1 MELNLHLSN
10 RNTWLEEQH
19 AELSSSTSAYEN
31 AESNSQQSDAHVYEL
46 TSENDTLKYQ
56 LTELQRALEET
67 QYAANEAHQKLSEL
81 SSAHSASVQE
91 VNALKSTLS
100 SASQKD
106 EIIRRMES
114 ELADL
119 QANNDWLNN
128 ELATLQVSKAQLS
141 EASSTVVDLQQKLST
156 ALAEKADLQ
165 ANNSWLNDELA
176 MLQGSKSQ
184 LSEASSVVAD
194 LQQKLLTA
202 VAEKA
207 SISKEFDVLKESHS
221 EVSNASEHQHAVV
234 QNLRS
239 EYDNLRA
246 TYDALEIATA
256 AKSKEIEHL
265 QAQISQ
271 YQRDEANFRA
281 SLSTE
286 KEGLLLQITAS
297 QVFMSEAQQKIAELN
312 AAYDAQKAEMGNLQ
326 HQLKNLHEVTE
337 EANAKYEEALRDLD
351 SVDIQLQTK
360 INECE
365 KMRLD
370 LTEAVQMS
378 QQSIIV
384 QRDLDQAKTE
394 IADLMTQI
402 EALKSSEASLK
413 NQIQEVIRSNET
425 MTSEALALKAERQAI
440 EGEVNRLKEAMY
452 QERNSFQTKYREVSE
467 RAQVAVGASAEL
479 QCENDELS
487 KKVNTFRS
495 KGQQLEQ
502 QYKATRSEFEK
513 TRVQLE
519 TITKKNFSLMSA
531 FESAREESEQKEEAS
546 RKMIEGLKASQ
557 SELQREIAALK
568 QSLQAK
574 DAEVGS
580 AVQQSQ
586 TEIASLR
593 QSLQAKDAQLGTMRQ
608 QGQAEIAALKKSLQ
622 SKDAEFSSL
631 TQQSQTEIQ
640 KLTNILSKFKAEKE
654 KTDSEFKK
662 LSLEVEE
669 VRAQATAALN
679 AETENSRQAFAQ
691 LESQLKKA
699 VEDKE
704 SLEWEISDLRALE
717 QEKAQMTES
726 MQRLEH
732 GNKRLEESKKELE
745 SALDRSKAFCEDL
758 SRRYEEK
765 VRHAEDVA
773 KQAEAESQGKIAQIS
788 QVNESLK
795 HEIEKI
801 AQSRFDQAASLERLE
816 VQVAE
821 VQAENN
827 ILSARA
833 HRLTQQLSQFT
844 ELPAEDVLADSQS
857 QTPDLWELLS
867 SGMEQLKA
875 DLELASKY
883 AASIDSN
890 SLETAEGEEALA
902 IAS

>member
-1 MELNLHLSN
+1 MPRHQPWKDGAIRVLTDQVAAAQRELSDAMELNLHLSN

-19 AELSSSTSAYEN
+19 AMLSSSTPVN
-31 AESNSQQSDAHVYEL
+31 KNPDVDTQHHDARIYEL
-46 TSENDTLKYQ
+46 TNENDTLKYQ
-56 LTELQRALEET
+56 LAELQRALEET
-67 QYAANEAHQKLSEL
+67 QYGANEVHQKLSEL
-81 SSAHSASVQE
+81 SLAHSAAVQE
-91 VNALKSTLS
+91 VNILKTSLS
-100 SASQKD
+100 KESQKD
-106 EIIRRMES
+106 EIIRRLES

-119 QANNDWLNN
+119 QSSNN
-128 ELATLQVSKAQLS
+128 
-141 EASSTVVDLQQKLST
+141 
-156 ALAEKADLQ
+156 
-165 ANNSWLNDELA
+165 WLNDELVS
-176 MLQGSKSQ
+176 LQGSESQ
-184 LSEASSVVAD
+184 LSEASSFVAD
-194 LQQKLLTA
+194 LQQKLSMAL
-202 VAEKA
+202 VEKA
-207 SISKEFDVLKESHS
+207 SISNELDVLKVSHS
-221 EVSNASEHQHAVV
+221 EFTKTTEEQNALA

-239 EYDNLRA
+239 EYDNLRI
-246 TYDALEIATA
+246 TYDSLESAAA
-256 AKSKEIEHL
+256 AKSKENEHL
-265 QAQISQ
+265 RAQISQ
-271 YQRDEANFRA
+271 YQRDEANVRA
-281 SLSTE
+281 SLTTE

-312 AAYDAQKAEMGNLQ
+312 AVNDAQKAEIGNLQ
-326 HQLKNLHEVTE
+326 HQLKNIHEVTE
-337 EANAKYEEALRDLD
+337 EANAKYEEVLRDLD
-351 SVDIQLQTK
+351 GVDIQLQTK

-365 KMRLD
+365 KLRQD
-370 LTEAVQMS
+370 LTEAVQLS
-378 QQSIIV
+378 QQSTIL

-394 IADLMTQI
+394 ISDLMSQI
-402 EALKSSEASLK
+402 EVLKSSEETLK
-413 NQIQEVIRSNET
+413 NQVQEVNRSNET
-425 MTSEALALKAERQAI
+425 VMSEALALKAERQAI

-467 RAQVAVGASAEL
+467 RAQVAVAASADL
-479 QCENDELS
+479 QCENDDLS

-513 TRVQLE
+513 TRTQLE
-519 TITKKNFSLMSA
+519 TITKKNLSLMSA
-531 FESAREESEQKEEAS
+531 FESAREESEQKEES
-546 RKMIEGLKASQ
+546 TLKVIEGLKASQ

-568 QSLQAK
+568 QSLLAK
-574 DAEVGS
+574 DAEAGS
-580 AVQQSQ
+580 IVQHSQ

-593 QSLQAKDAQLGTMRQ
+593 QSLQAKDAQISSMRQ
-608 QGQAEIAALKKSLQ
+608 QGQAKIAGLKKSLQ
-622 SKDAEFSSL
+622 TKDAESSAF

-640 KLTNILSKFKAEKE
+640 KLTSILDKFKAEKE
-654 KTDSEFKK
+654 KTDSELKK
-662 LSLEVEE
+662 LSSEVEE
-669 VRAQATAALN
+669 VRAEATAKVN
-679 AETENSRQAFAQ
+679 AEIEMSRQEFTQLQNQ
-691 LESQLKKA
+691 LEKA
-699 VEDKE
+699 VEDKR
-704 SLEWEISDLRALE
+704 SLEWEISDLRLLE
-717 QEKAQMTES
+717 QEKAQMIES
-726 MQRLEH
+726 MLLLEQ

-765 VRHAEDVA
+765 IRHAENVA
-773 KQAEAESQGKIAQIS
+773 KQAKAESQAKIAQVS
-788 QVNESLK
+788 QANESLK

-890 SLETAEGEEALA
+890 SLEVAEGEEALA